1 MNPTVDRSYKKR
13 FKDYYA
19 MHPEKVVVA
28 GTALFV
34 VIVIVIILVST
45 RA

>member
-1 MNPTVDRSYKKR
+1 MNPPVDRSYKKR
-13 FKDYYA
+13 FMDYYA

-34 VIVIVIILVST
+34 VVVIAIILLAT